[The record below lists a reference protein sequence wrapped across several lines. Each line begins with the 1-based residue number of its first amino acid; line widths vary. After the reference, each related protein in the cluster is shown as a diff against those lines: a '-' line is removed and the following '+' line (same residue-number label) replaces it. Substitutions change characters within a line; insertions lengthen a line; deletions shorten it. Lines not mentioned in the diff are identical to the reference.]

1 MDYNPPG
8 SSVHG
13 ILQAR
18 ILEWVAI
25 SFSRGSPQPRD
36 QTQVFRIAGRF
47 FTTSATWELD
57 LQQMVRYTEITVIH
71 GGIFKYQGHYKY
83 SCIYATYG

>member
-1 MDYNPPG
+1 MDCSLLG

-25 SFSRGSPQPRD
+25 SFSRGTSQPRD
-36 QTQVFRIAGRF
+36 QTWLFCITGRF
-47 FTTSATWELD
+47 FTTELPAKSHG
-57 LQQMVRYTEITVIH
+57 LQEVTPKASHCREINFSKI
-71 GGIFKYQGHYKY
+71 G
-83 SCIYATYG
+83 